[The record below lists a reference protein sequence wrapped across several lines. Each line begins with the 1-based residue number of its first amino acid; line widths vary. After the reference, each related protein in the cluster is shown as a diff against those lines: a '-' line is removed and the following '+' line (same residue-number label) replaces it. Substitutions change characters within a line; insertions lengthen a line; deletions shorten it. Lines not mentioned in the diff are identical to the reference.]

1 MLKPQTVLI
10 MGTWKFLAGIG
21 IQYDAYMKSCSAE
34 ELCDEIQT
42 QFSRLIQARIII
54 IIIISSSSSS
64 SSSHKPFNLTHFL
77 LLTQKINLF

>member
-54 IIIISSSSSS
+54 IIISS